1 MVIMDTFPVTVTKFT
16 KVPEVAMVNCAHH
29 CPYAYYGY
37 SCYHGYQLHPIPGIA
52 VVTKLVILVGM

>member
-1 MVIMDTFPVTVTKFT
+1 MDTFPVAVTKYI
-16 KVPEVAMVNCAHH
+16 KVPEVAMVNCAYH

-37 SCYHGYQLHPIPGIA
+37 PCYCGYQLHPIPGFA